1 MAAEADRFGAVPEQT
16 EAKRLLAA
24 ALDDGPA
31 HAYLLHGPRGV
42 GKTAA
47 ARAFASALLGD
58 DPRAARERPT
68 HPDLYVLERV
78 GEMIRIDDIRELRHD
93 LHMRPFE
100 ADRRVYLLRD
110 AHLMNEDAADALLKD
125 LEEPPEYATIVL
137 VADELG
143 SLPETIRS
151 RCQLVPFHRL
161 SDAAVRDWLAERQPE
176 LSDTRR
182 AVVARSAGGRLD
194 RAARLLD
201 EKANERRLA
210 LVAAARSPYLEHP
223 FEPAA
228 AARVVLAAMSA
239 AGDEARTREQEEV
252 ERRELTGRDA
262 EQRIRRAQRGAERE
276 ELLASL
282 EALAA
287 WYRDLVVVAAG
298 ADGAAVHGDLVEEL
312 RSDVAAGAAARADE
326 AAEAAR
332 TAWRQ
337 AEEFNV
343 NSSLALEALFVRIQ
357 QLLALGAAERVRR

>member
-1 MAAEADRFGAVPEQT
+1 VVTTAERFATFPEQL

-24 ALDDGPA
+24 ALEEGPA

-78 GEMIRIDDIRELRHD
+78 GEMIRIDDIRGLRHD

-100 ADRRVYLLRD
+100 ADRRVYLVRD

-125 LEEPPEYATIVL
+125 LEEPPEYATILL

-143 SLPETIRS
+143 SLPETVRS
-151 RCQLVPFHRL
+151 RCQLVPFQRL
-161 SDAAVRDWLAERQPE
+161 SDAAVREWLAGHDPALDEA
-176 LSDTRR
+176 TR
-182 AVVARSAGGRLD
+182 AAVARSAGGRLD
-194 RAARLLD
+194 RARRLLD
-201 EKANERRLA
+201 PHAVEWRGRL
-210 LVAAARSPYLEHP
+210 VEAARSVYLDES
-223 FEPAA
+223 FDPAT
-228 AARVVLAAMSA
+228 AARVVLDAMGA
-239 AGDEARTREQEEV
+239 AGEEAKRLEQEEV
-252 ERRELTGRDA
+252 DRRELTGRDA
-262 EQRIRRAQRGAERE
+262 DQRVRRAQRGAERE

-282 EALAA
+282 DGLAA

-298 ADGAAVHGDLVEEL
+298 AESAAIHADRLDDLRGDVG
-312 RSDVAAGAAARADE
+312 RGAGAGADRAAALVRQV
-326 AAEAAR
+326 
-332 TAWRQ
+332 WRD

-343 NSSLALEALFVRIQ
+343 NAGLALEALFVR
-357 QLLALGAAERVRR
+357 LRRALA

>member
-1 MAAEADRFGAVPEQT
+1 MTTTERFAAVPEQP

-24 ALDDGPA
+24 ALAEGPA

-78 GEMIRIDDIRELRHD
+78 GEMIRIDDIRQLRHD

-100 ADRRVYLLRD
+100 ADRRVYLLQD

-125 LEEPPEYATIVL
+125 LEEPPEYATILL

-161 SDAAVRDWLAERQPE
+161 SDAAVRDWLSERQPE
-176 LSDTRR
+176 LDEVAR
-182 AVVARSAGGRLD
+182 AAVARSAGGRLD
-194 RAARLLD
+194 RASRLLD
-201 EKANERRLA
+201 ENASERRLA
-210 LVAAARSPYLEHP
+210 LVGAARSVYADGEPD
-223 FEPAA
+223 PAA
-228 AARVVLAAMSA
+228 AAAVILAAMSV
-239 AGDEARTREQEEV
+239 AGDEAKARELEEV

-262 EQRIRRAQRGAERE
+262 EQRVRRSQRGAERE

-282 EALAA
+282 EGLAA

-298 ADGAAVHGDLVEEL
+298 ADQAAVHADLLEEL
-312 RSDVAAGAAARADE
+312 RADVARGVGTRADE
-326 AAEAAR
+326 VADACR
-332 TAWRQ
+332 MAWRQ

-343 NSSLALEALFVRIQ
+343 NASLALEALFIRLNR
-357 QLLALGAAERVRR
+357 LLAR